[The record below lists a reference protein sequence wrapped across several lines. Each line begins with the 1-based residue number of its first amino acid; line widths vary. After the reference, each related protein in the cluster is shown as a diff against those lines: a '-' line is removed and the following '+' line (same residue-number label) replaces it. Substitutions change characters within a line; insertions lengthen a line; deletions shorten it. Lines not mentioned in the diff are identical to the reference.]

1 VQLVFVLAQQRDD
14 AMRFL
19 SSLFKLPT
27 MAVGLISRLV
37 SRQQTTPATDDHP
50 EDHLDLL
57 GPTLAEAEV
66 YLDMGQDD
74 LARQV
79 IDAYLLEH
87 PNHTEALR
95 LLARL
100 NKAAEAGRAQNT
112 LPDGLQQASLHV
124 LHGHYPAAR
133 GVVNVFLLSHPDN
146 PHGVRL
152 LQRIRELQTE
162 KMAGEVET
170 LLRYGRHE
178 RAKEVIQEYQ
188 KQYPN
193 DGYAVHLMA
202 KALKGRIG

>member
-1 VQLVFVLAQQRDD
+1 
-14 AMRFL
+14 MRFL

-27 MAVGLISRLV
+27 KVLGSISRLFQPR
-37 SRQQTTPATDDHP
+37 SRPTHVDHSEQTL
-50 EDHLDLL
+50 ELL
-57 GPTLAEAEV
+57 GPSLAEAEV

-87 PNHTEALR
+87 PNHTEALE

-100 NKAAEAGRAQNT
+100 NKVNAAGRAQDT
-112 LPDGLQQASLHV
+112 LPDGLHQASLHV

-133 GVVNVFLLSHPDN
+133 GMVNVFLLSHPDN
-146 PHGVRL
+146 PHGVRM

-162 KMAGEVET
+162 KMAGEVEV

-178 RAKEVIQEYQ
+178 QAKKVIREHQ
-188 KQYPN
+188 KQYPD
-193 DGYAVHLMA
+193 DGYAVHLMT
-202 KALKGRIG
+202 KALKGRME